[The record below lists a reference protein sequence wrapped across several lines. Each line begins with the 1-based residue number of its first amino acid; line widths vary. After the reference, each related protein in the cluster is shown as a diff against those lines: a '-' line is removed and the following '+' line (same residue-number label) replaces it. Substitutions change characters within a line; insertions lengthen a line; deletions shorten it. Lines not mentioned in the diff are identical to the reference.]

1 MIKPLGMLRIE
12 SGLLVVLA
20 ATLAA
25 CPSTEEE
32 KKEDPSS
39 AAAALK
45 QKVEPANPAPPATEK
60 VELPPGDGPVAKVN
74 GVDVPRDVFNRE
86 FTQTIER
93 YQKAR
98 HDVKPALYERLK
110 DNIVRRLVDAE
121 IIEQQAK
128 KFAIE
133 VTNEER
139 ESKWAE
145 HKKRYGSEEAFKAF
159 LERAGTSEEDVRRQ
173 FDQNL
178 IREKVFAKVSESVE
192 IKPEEVKDFYDK
204 NQARYDEPEQIRA
217 SHILI
222 RVPPGASPEVKAEK
236 KKIADDVAKKAKK
249 GDFAALA
256 KEFGEDPTKDR
267 GGDLG
272 FFTKG
277 RMVKAFDDA
286 AWKLKNGQVSGVV
299 ETQFGFH
306 IIKKTDHKPAR
317 KKPYAEVKEQ
327 IERSLEARQRN
338 TAIREALQK
347 WKDDS
352 KIEIFVKGDE
362 SVINAGRAKPIGGDT
377 KAPMIQLKPGQQP
390 PLLKKSLEIKQLPQ
404 RPVTDDHPVQ

>member
-1 MIKPLGMLRIE
+1 MLRKHPSFI
-12 SGLLVVLA
+12 LALA
-20 ATLAA
+20 AGIAG
-25 CPSTEEE
+25 CPAEE
-32 KKEDPSS
+32 KKTDTTETPVKADV
-39 AAAALK
+39 K
-45 QKVEPANPAPPATEK
+45 PADQTPADQPI
-60 VELPPGDGPVAKVN
+60 ELPPGDGPVAKVN
-74 GVDVPRDVFNRE
+74 EVEVPRAVFNRE

-93 YQKAR
+93 YKRAR

-121 IIEQQAK
+121 IIAQQAK
-128 KFAIE
+128 KMGVEIS
-133 VTNEER
+133 NEER

-145 HKKRYGSEEAFKAF
+145 HKKRYGSEDAFKAF

-173 FDQNL
+173 FDSNL
-178 IREKVFAKVSESVE
+178 VREKVFAKVSEAVE
-192 IKPEEVKDFYDK
+192 VSPAEVKEFYDK

-222 RVPPGASPEVKAEK
+222 RLPPGASPEVKAEK
-236 KKIADDVAKKAKK
+236 KKKADEIAAKAKK

-277 RMVKAFDDA
+277 RMVKAFEDA

-306 IIKKTDHKPAR
+306 IIKKVEHKQAR

-327 IERSLEARQRN
+327 IERSLEARKRN

-347 WKDDS
+347 WKDES

-362 SVINAGRAKPIGGDT
+362 AVINAGSAKPDA
-377 KAPMIQLKPGQQP
+377 KAPMIQLEPGQQP
-390 PLLKKSLEIKQLPQ
+390 LIKKDLEVKPLPPPSH
-404 RPVTDDHPVQ
+404 DDHAH